1 MVKKVI
7 SEQCIA
13 AGTAFQLLTRIP
25 IPIALPFTPQVLARS
40 VVYYPPVGLV
50 IGGIVTA
57 LACMLDGI
65 VPSMPAAVI
74 VLIVMTAMSGGL
86 HVDGFMDTADGVLSN
101 RPRERMLEIMK
112 DSRVGAM
119 GVLAAVLLFLFKF
132 SALSTLLGGNPDWY
146 EVAPLLAVSFGWSRM
161 WMVAAMVLWPF
172 ARPNEGM
179 ASLFKEVR
187 TRHVITAFIVQLVLV
202 CGVAVVF
209 EATLDWKLVLGLVIQ
224 AVLTAVVGSVV
235 CGWLSRKLGGL
246 TGDTYGALSE
256 VIESGLIFAVMMM
269 TVRG

>member
-1 MVKKVI
+1 MVTKFMKD
-7 SEQCIA
+7 QLHA

-25 IPIALPFTPQVLARS
+25 IPAALPFTPQVLATS
-40 VVYYPPVGLV
+40 VAYYPLAGLV
-50 IGGIVTA
+50 IGSIVAA
-57 LACMLDGI
+57 LTWVLDGL

-74 VLIVMTAMSGGL
+74 VLIAMTALSGGL

-132 SALSTLLGGNPDWY
+132 SALYTLLAERPDWKA
-146 EVAPLLAVSFGWSRM
+146 VAPLLALAFGWSRL
-161 WMVAAMVLWPF
+161 WIVAAMVLWPF

-187 TRHVITAFIVQLVLV
+187 LRHAAAALAVQLVIV
-202 CGVAVVF
+202 CGVVVIFESAVDGIWLTLLV
-209 EATLDWKLVLGLVIQ
+209 EALVMAALGSI
-224 AVLTAVVGSVV
+224 V
-235 CGWLSRKLGGL
+235 CIWLSRKLGGL
-246 TGDTYGALSE
+246 TGDTYGAVSE
-256 VIESGLIFAVMMM
+256 IIEAALIFVVMMM
-269 TVRG
+269 VS